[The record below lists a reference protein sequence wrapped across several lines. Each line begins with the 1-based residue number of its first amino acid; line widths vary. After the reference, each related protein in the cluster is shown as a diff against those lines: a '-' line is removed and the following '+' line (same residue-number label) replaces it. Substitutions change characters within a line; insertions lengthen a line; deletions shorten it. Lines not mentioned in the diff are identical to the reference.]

1 MQEKLQIAL
10 QDQKLKRSR
19 KKTSEKSSDDGKTLL
34 VKGYCGIG
42 DHVHMRPFI
51 LDASK
56 RYGKIYIE
64 TAFPDIFFH
73 DIPNVVCLPKTHVT
87 KGVVD
92 RVESCKKAG
101 KYGEKKAK
109 YDELVKFSY
118 GDEIKRSKAPILKSF
133 QSQLPHSQYPNI
145 DLSFPVKDEWKD
157 AARKI
162 VPNKKIC
169 FLRLATNRAEWGK
182 ISCSRNPRMEY
193 VEYAVNRAKELGYYI
208 VSVNNLKEY
217 NESID
222 GAIPAGIDLFLHEG
236 QLSTTAMI
244 GLMAISDI
252 AITTPGN
259 AMLLCAALGTK
270 TLAIFGG
277 FSSSEIY
284 FDPLKLSNVTCID
297 SDQKCCCFN
306 VGHNCNKTIC
316 KERLVKSCDEF
327 FKDKSEVEIKL
338 EGLFDEKGRPYR
350 MVMRHGVERRLYI

>member
-10 QDQKLKRSR
+10 QGQKLKRSR
-19 KKTSEKSSDDGKTLL
+19 KKTSEKSSDEGKTLL

-64 TAFPDIFFH
+64 SAFPDIFFH
-73 DIPNVVCLPKTHVT
+73 DIPNVVCLPKPHVT
-87 KGVVD
+87 KGVID

-101 KYGEKKAK
+101 LYGEKMMQ
-109 YDELVKFSY
+109 YDELIKFSY

-145 DLSFPVKDEWKD
+145 DLSFPVKDEWKE

-162 VPNKKIC
+162 VPQKKIC
-169 FLRLATNRAEWGK
+169 FLRLATNRAEWGNF
-182 ISCSRNPRMEY
+182 SCSRNPKMEY
-193 VEYAVNRAKELGYYI
+193 VEYAVKRAKEQGYFI

-244 GLMAISDI
+244 GLMSIADI
-252 AITTPGN
+252 AIVTPSN
-259 AMLLCAALGTK
+259 AMLLGASLGTK

-284 FDPLKLSNVTCID
+284 FDPLKLPHVTCID
-297 SDQKCCCFN
+297 SDQKCCCFDVRHGCSKHIN
-306 VGHNCNKTIC
+306 T
-316 KERLVKSCDEF
+316 ERLVKSCDEF
-327 FKDKSEVEIKL
+327 FNVKSVVEIKQ
-338 EGLFDEKGRPYR
+338 EGLYDEKGRPYR